1 MAFVVEDGTGLV
13 NSNSYVA
20 VQEYRD
26 YYADRGIDKSS
37 ETDAQIEGYLVR
49 STEFVD
55 LTYKFLEDTLTTTQ
69 ALEFPR
75 LIDEVDTELP
85 SRVVYA
91 TIIMGNHLATTVDPY
106 DDPIKNIKSKKE
118 KVGPIETD
126 ISYVTGGNAKPSNP
140 AVNYPSV
147 TAYLKPYLD
156 TTGLSYNQLRA
167 ISG

>member
-1 MAFVVEDGTGLV
+1 MAFVVEDGTGLP
-13 NSNSYVA
+13 NSNSYVT
-20 VQEYRD
+20 VLEYRD

-37 ETDAQIEGYLVR
+37 ETDAEIEGYLVR
-49 STEFVD
+49 ATEFID
-55 LTYKFLEDTLTTTQ
+55 LTYKFKGEILVSTQ

-75 LIDEVDTELP
+75 LIDEVDTLVP
-85 SRVVYA
+85 QRVKYA
-91 TIIMGNHLATTVDPY
+91 TINMGNYLVSENDPY
-106 DDPIKNIKSKKE
+106 IDPNKNIQSKKE

-126 ISYVTGGNAKPSNP
+126 ISYVTGGDAKPSNP

-156 TTGLSYNQLRA
+156 TTSLGLNQRRC

>member
-13 NSNSYVA
+13 DSNSYVA

-26 YYADRGIDKSS
+26 YYTDRGIDKSS

-55 LTYKFLEDTLTTTQ
+55 LVFEFSEDTLTTTQ

-75 LIDEVDTELP
+75 LIDEVDTLLP
-85 SRVVYA
+85 TRVVYA
-91 TIIMGNHLATTVDPY
+91 TIIMGNNLATVSDPY
-106 DDPIKNIKSKKE
+106 TDANKNIQSKKE

-126 ISYVTGGNAKPSNP
+126 ISYATGGDAKPSNP

-147 TAYLKPYLD
+147 IAYLKPYLD
-156 TTGLSYNQLRA
+156 STGLGYSQLRVT
-167 ISG
+167 SG